1 MTSGGENRGGTGTTR
16 AIAIAGGLLAASL
29 LWVFVVVPRWGT
41 LPIVRS
47 IEPGHVAAVE
57 HEPPVPVE
65 RVAPPNGAR
74 WVAKDGV
81 VRDGA
86 LIVATADALIMLGA
100 DGAPDHV
107 RSWSRPAGA
116 AITAVV
122 PWTNGGVVVGAAD
135 GSLTFVGESSAELV
149 RIEGAGPVVDLARVG
164 TRLVVATAGGGLI
177 TLDGDHARRAEML
190 SDGTRIADLT
200 ALAADTRVALGSA
213 DGVVVAERAG
223 RLERWA
229 HVDGRVTAIGWQDG
243 HLLVGTARGV
253 ARVDASGRHEPLAQH
268 LEVTALLASSSDGTI
283 YVGTPDGVVV
293 LGGGSS
299 ERRLLSGERIERVRL
314 VGGRP
319 LAFGSHGV
327 WDLASGEAIRT
338 GS

>member
-1 MTSGGENRGGTGTTR
+1 MTRGADTRGGTTR
-16 AIAIAGGLLAASL
+16 AIAMAGGLLAASL
-29 LWVFVVVPRWGT
+29 AWVFLVVPRWGT
-41 LPIVRS
+41 LPLVRS
-47 IEPGHVAAVE
+47 LEPGHVAALE

-65 RVAPPNGAR
+65 RVAPPHGTR
-74 WVAKDGV
+74 WVARDGL

-86 LIVATADALIMLGA
+86 LIVATADELVVLGA

-107 RSWSRPAGA
+107 RSWSRPEGA
-116 AITAVV
+116 AITAVA
-122 PWTNGGVVVGAAD
+122 PWTGGGVVVGAAD
-135 GSLTFVGESSAELV
+135 GSLTFVGADSAEVV

-164 TRLVVATAGGGLI
+164 ARLVVATAGGGLV
-177 TLDGDHARRAEML
+177 TLEGDHARRADLL

-200 ALAADTRVALGSA
+200 ALAADTRVAIGGA
-213 DGVVVAERAG
+213 DGVVVAEHAG
-223 RLERWA
+223 RLARWA
-229 HVDGRVTAIGWQDG
+229 QVEGRVTALAWQG
-243 HLLVGTARGV
+243 PRVLVGTAHGI
-253 ARVDASGRHEPLAQH
+253 ARVDATGRLETLAQH
-268 LEVTALLASSSDGTI
+268 LEVTALLASTTDDTI

-314 VGGRP
+314 VGGRA

-327 WDLASGEAIRT
+327 WDLDSGEAIRT